1 MGGPSVALDTACSSS
16 LVGTHLCKL
25 ALIHQDRLDAGIS
38 GGLMCILSPFVF
50 IGNCSAHMLSPEGR
64 CFTFNASGNGFL
76 RSEAI
81 GFIGMK
87 FLPYSKDTCFCTVSA
102 TNANQDGRSASM
114 TAPSG
119 PAQVANTRM
128 ALSEH
133 QISPNEIDIS
143 ECHGTATALGDPIEV
158 GSVR

>member
-102 TNANQDGRSASM
+102 PN
-114 TAPSG
+114 G
-119 PAQVANTRM
+119 PAQVANIRM